1 MKMGGFLRNTD
12 VLAGLGAVGLLLL
25 CVFAL
30 QVALPLG
37 IGLAAVAYVG
47 LRLALPK
54 GDPHAQE
61 EAARLAATLARCEE
75 RVTAIGQFAG
85 WAGFAGKP
93 EVRERLL
100 AIARVAKRVL
110 TAIGQ
115 DPNKRGVAPQFL
127 DEYLDPITS
136 VLSSYVRLAGRDLA
150 LARDE
155 LAALEADTL
164 PLIER
169 RLTTLYEQIHSA
181 DLAALELD
189 TKMLEYTLQPISMA
203 TGDTQLEPAELP
215 VAPERG
221 AARRAAGS
229 RADTAKEQA
238 G

>member
-1 MKMGGFLRNTD
+1 MKLGRLLRNTD
-12 VLAGLGAVGLLLL
+12 VLAGLGAVLLLLL
-25 CVFAL
+25 CVFLL
-30 QVALPLG
+30 QVSLPLS
-37 IGLAAVAYVG
+37 IGLAVAVYVG
-47 LRLALPK
+47 LRLALPQ
-54 GDPHAQE
+54 GNPHEGAE
-61 EAARLAATLARCEE
+61 RLAATLARCGE

-93 EVRERLL
+93 EVRDRLL
-100 AIARVAKRVL
+100 AIARVAKRIL
-110 TAIGQ
+110 TAITQ
-115 DPNKRGVAPQFL
+115 DPNKQGVAQQFL

-136 VLSSYVRLAGRDLA
+136 VLSNYVRLAGRDLA

-155 LAALEADTL
+155 LAALEAETL

-203 TGDTQLEPAELP
+203 TGETQLDPADLP
-215 VAPERG
+215 TAPEPGSR
-221 AARRAAGS
+221 RRA
-229 RADTAKEQA
+229 TASQGDALKEQA